1 MNALNELLPRTTS
14 SVEETLT
21 LGSVLASALE
31 PGDIVA
37 LYGDLGAGKTH
48 LAKGIA
54 SGLGID
60 PDDVTSPTF
69 TIAQEYEGVL
79 HLDLY
84 RIKTVEELA
93 RLGPDEWFQ
102 SDGVVL
108 VEWPER
114 AEEWLPG
121 HTIRLRLSHAGGDRR
136 RIELV
141 SG

>member
-1 MNALNELLPRTTS
+1 MFGDLLPATTS
-14 SVEETLT
+14 SADETLA
-21 LGSVLASALE
+21 LGAALASALE

-69 TIAQEYEGVL
+69 TIAQEYDGLL

-84 RIKTVEELA
+84 RIESAEELA

-102 SDGVVL
+102 ADAVVL
-108 VEWPER
+108 VEWPEP
-114 AEEWLPG
+114 AERWLPD
-121 HTIRLRLSHAGGDRR
+121 HTIRLRLSHVGGDRR
-136 RIELV
+136 RVEIV
-141 SG
+141 SR

>member
-69 TIAQEYEGVL
+69 TLI
-79 HLDLY
+79 
-84 RIKTVEELA
+84 
-93 RLGPDEWFQ
+93 
-102 SDGVVL
+102 
-108 VEWPER
+108 
-114 AEEWLPG
+114 
-121 HTIRLRLSHAGGDRR
+121 
-136 RIELV
+136 